1 MTAGVFGSAGAG
13 RPTGRRRGIRI
24 FATVTEASLQ
34 ASLAQIAQIQGK
46 LRQTHLA
53 AHLQQIDVLSAE
65 QVTLYV
71 KLRGYDAGGHDHHH

>member
-1 MTAGVFGSAGAG
+1 M
-13 RPTGRRRGIRI
+13 
-24 FATVTEASLQ
+24 TEASLQ